1 MSKSPFEGLLSALT
15 RQRGVL
21 GSMVVAEAD
30 GIIVDSNL
38 QIGLKG
44 NVVAALA
51 ASLYRKARHSAS
63 AAGFGNAAFLQLE
76 AERGHVCAVGRN
88 ELVIVT
94 VAESRANVGLI
105 RVEMMRA
112 LGQLG

>member
-1 MSKSPFEGLLSALT
+1 MSRSPFEAVLSALT

-21 GSMVVAEAD
+21 GSMIVSEAD

-38 QIGLKG
+38 QIGVKG
-44 NVVAALA
+44 KVVAALA
-51 ASLYRKARHSAS
+51 ASLYRKARHSAA

-76 AERGHVCAVGRN
+76 AEKGHVCAVGRN

-94 VAESRANVGLI
+94 VAESRANLGLI
-105 RVEMMRA
+105 RVEMMRS